1 MKSFGSKP
9 WLLPQPVLIIGTYD
23 KEGKPNA
30 MNAAWGGTWDMHEI
44 AISLSPHATTDN
56 LDLQGQFTIT
66 FATEEQMVAADY
78 VGIVSAKKEP
88 NKIEKTGWKYEKA
101 PNVNAPVFTDFPI
114 TLECKVKECL
124 NRSKTGYM
132 LIGEVVNVLC
142 DERYLADD
150 GQPDIERMKLISY
163 DPMHYGY
170 VTLGHRVGNAFSDG
184 KKLC

>member
-1 MKSFGSKP
+1 MRKNFGKKTVVTP
-9 WLLPQPVLIIGTYD
+9 LPVLIIGTYD

-150 GQPDIERMKLISY
+150 GQPDIERMNLISY

-170 VTLGHRVGNAFSDG
+170 VTLGHKVGNAFSDG
-184 KKLC
+184 KKL